1 MQIVVSV
8 ANFDD
13 AVKAMDVADVIELRL
28 DLFDSFPEPGK
39 IVELQKP
46 KIVTIRRTKE
56 GGKYE
61 GSEEE
66 RCELIKKYSK
76 FADYVDIEND
86 VGDEFFDVNCKI
98 IESYHNF
105 RETPSYDELKD
116 IVEAKRGDIFKIAT
130 LGRTK
135 SDVLTITRILTEYED
150 VVAFLMGEQFRF
162 TRVMSVFLGS
172 PFIYCYIGKSVAP
185 GQLEAQKAR
194 KIIEILRGQQ

>member
-8 ANFDD
+8 TSLDD
-13 AVKAMDVADVIELRL
+13 AVKAVGVADVIELRL
-28 DLFDSFPEPGK
+28 DLFDSLPEPNK

-46 KIVTIRRTKE
+46 KIVTVRRTRE
-56 GGKYE
+56 GGKYD

-66 RCELIKKYSK
+66 RLELIKRYSN

-86 VGDEFFDVNCKI
+86 AGDEFFDVDCKV

-116 IVEAKRGDIFKIAT
+116 MVGAKRGDIFKIAT

-150 VVAFLMGEQFRF
+150 VVAFLMGEHFTF